1 MQGLQGRK
9 LDGFPDTHE
18 EVQAVHVDGEGG
30 DARGPERFL
39 DRIGGAVKIGL
50 LRAHKADFATLGG
63 DADPRRRIRLCGNAG
78 EPPGGRESVSDLY
91 VNARFHGRGD
101 GGCVQHLG
109 PVFRHFQGG
118 AVGHAGNGT
127 GGGNLL
133 GVCRHNAGYVGPDLE
148 GVCPQR
154 GRVQGGAVIRAA
166 AAERTDPSEGVAA
179 DEARRHD
186 DRGVRGG
193 DGRPDPPV
201 RLRQVILHDEF
212 PGIDP
217 LGRDAF
223 AFEFPGEDAGGK
235 ELTKGDFLLG
245 RGGFHRGEQ
254 AHYFRG
260 GFGLLGAREQAP
272 HDGQV
277 PVHQRGFPL
286 QVAVCA
292 SKQPVRTA
300 ADGRTD
306 EHHPAAVEGVAHNV
320 QHAGHVGRVRNRR
333 TTEFQNAE
341 AHRCL
346 DSLKFSK
353 VRNLF
358 VTLSRMTKVLGI
370 FGFLQFGWADILD
383 IGMVALLI
391 YLLLRSIRGDS
402 TVLNIVLVL
411 SLLLVGQAIAS
422 ALNMRM
428 MTVLLSALLD
438 VGVLAIIIIFQ
449 PEIRHLLNRVA
460 MQTGIS
466 RRTGDL
472 FNRLLGIKEE
482 RLGSRSVEELVEAVR
497 AMSAEKTGALIVIQ
511 HKSSMD
517 EFMDTGDRFDAEIN
531 RRLIMNIFFKNSPLH
546 DGAMIIVGNRI
557 AAARCQLPMTNR
569 TDIPAHYGMRHR
581 AAIGLSEDT
590 DADVIVVSEE
600 SGGVR
605 FVRNGE
611 AKEVES
617 IQELR
622 ELLGS
627 ALSTEKEKDKEE

>member
-1 MQGLQGRK
+1 
-9 LDGFPDTHE
+9 
-18 EVQAVHVDGEGG
+18 
-30 DARGPERFL
+30 
-39 DRIGGAVKIGL
+39 
-50 LRAHKADFATLGG
+50 
-63 DADPRRRIRLCGNAG
+63 
-78 EPPGGRESVSDLY
+78 
-91 VNARFHGRGD
+91 
-101 GGCVQHLG
+101 
-109 PVFRHFQGG
+109 
-118 AVGHAGNGT
+118 
-127 GGGNLL
+127 
-133 GVCRHNAGYVGPDLE
+133 
-148 GVCPQR
+148 
-154 GRVQGGAVIRAA
+154 
-166 AAERTDPSEGVAA
+166 
-179 DEARRHD
+179 
-186 DRGVRGG
+186 
-193 DGRPDPPV
+193 
-201 RLRQVILHDEF
+201 
-212 PGIDP
+212 
-217 LGRDAF
+217 
-223 AFEFPGEDAGGK
+223 
-235 ELTKGDFLLG
+235 
-245 RGGFHRGEQ
+245 
-254 AHYFRG
+254 
-260 GFGLLGAREQAP
+260 
-272 HDGQV
+272 
-277 PVHQRGFPL
+277 
-286 QVAVCA
+286 
-292 SKQPVRTA
+292 
-300 ADGRTD
+300 
-306 EHHPAAVEGVAHNV
+306 
-320 QHAGHVGRVRNRR
+320 
-333 TTEFQNAE
+333 
-341 AHRCL
+341 
-346 DSLKFSK
+346 
-353 VRNLF
+353 
-358 VTLSRMTKVLGI
+358 MTKVLGI

-391 YLLLRSIRGDS
+391 FLLLRSIRGDS

-517 EFMDTGDRFDAEIN
+517 EFMDTGDRFDAEIS

-569 TDIPAHYGMRHR
+569 TDLPAYYGRRHR

-611 AKEVES
+611 AKEVET

-627 ALSTEKEKDKEE
+627 AMSTEKDKDKEE